1 MRVDGFSSSSYP
13 VKRKPR
19 KALAQTDDAE
29 DLEGDFEVQPSAQ
42 RSAPRSGGATA
53 NLPARPQDMIFHR
66 SMSRRVA
73 TALSSYLTTATFV
86 EWDADVLG
94 LDVHI

>member
-19 KALAQTDDAE
+19 KALAQADDAE

-42 RSAPRSGGATA
+42 RSAPRGGAVS

>member
-13 VKRKPR
+13 IKRKPR
-19 KALAQTDDAE
+19 KAQAQVDDAD

-42 RSAPRSGGATA
+42 RSAPRGGSVA

-73 TALSSYLTTATFV
+73 TALSSYLTTSTFV
-86 EWDADVLG
+86 EWDGEVLG